1 MVVGGGG
8 DEGHIYSVGLDI
20 LVVELVVVFCC
31 CCISLGFCQ
40 WFYYCYG
47 YLRVGVCEEGIYLP
61 PVLEADTPNSSNC
74 SKPPHF
80 LS

>member
-31 CCISLGFCQ
+31 CCISLGFWSVVLLLLWIPEGRC
-40 WFYYCYG
+40 
-47 YLRVGVCEEGIYLP
+47 VCEEGIYLP

-74 SKPPHF
+74 SKPHP
-80 LS
+80 LP

>member
-20 LVVELVVVFCC
+20 LVVELVVVFCY

-47 YLRVGVCEEGIYLP
+47 YLRVGVC
-61 PVLEADTPNSSNC
+61 V
-74 SKPPHF
+74 
-80 LS
+80 